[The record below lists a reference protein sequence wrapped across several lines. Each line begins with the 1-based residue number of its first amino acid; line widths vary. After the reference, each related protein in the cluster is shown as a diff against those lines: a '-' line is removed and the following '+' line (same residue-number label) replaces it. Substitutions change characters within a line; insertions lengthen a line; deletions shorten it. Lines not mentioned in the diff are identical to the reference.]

1 MADNKTRAGQ
11 NRNRRVEIDVKTPQA
26 VEKTRTDTEVVDA
39 PIQPKLP
46 AKAPAKAGKARKAKT
61 KA

>member
-39 PIQPKLP
+39 RIQPKLP
-46 AKAPAKAGKARKAKT
+46 AKAPAKAGKARKAKP